1 MNARPYPVRVLNYHL
16 DGYAHVNNA
25 RYLEFLEAARWDF
38 FMQQNLHEALRRA
51 QLVVSRMDIRYRRA
65 AKLDDALAVS
75 TQIAAVQSRRIDVSQ
90 RIVFAADGALCV
102 QADVTLMPTDDAGR
116 VFRLPENLMAAFSQ
130 ALSQL

>member
-51 QLVVSRMDIRYRRA
+51 QL
-65 AKLDDALAVS
+65 AVS

-102 QADVTLMPTDDAGR
+102 QADVTLMPTDDTGR

-130 ALSQL
+130 ALSPL